1 MIIYTKHT
9 EEKLKRSDIR
19 KFKINK
25 KLLGKILRNPQLK
38 SKTKYGDY
46 AASSRIDD
54 KHDLR
59 IIYDIIDKDI
69 KVITFHISK
78 KGRYKKINEN

>member
-1 MIIYTKHT
+1 MKVVYTLHA
-9 EEKLKRSDIR
+9 EEKLKRTDIR

-25 KLLGKILRNPQLK
+25 KLLENILQNPQLK

-46 AASSRIDD
+46 AVSSQIDD

-59 IIYDIIDKDI
+59 IIYDIINKQI

-78 KGRYKKINEN
+78 KGRYK